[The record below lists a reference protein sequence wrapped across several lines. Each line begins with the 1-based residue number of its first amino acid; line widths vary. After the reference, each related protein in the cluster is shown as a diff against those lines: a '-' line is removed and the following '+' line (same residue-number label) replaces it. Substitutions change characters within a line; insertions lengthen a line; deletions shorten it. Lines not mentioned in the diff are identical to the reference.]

1 MSEKVEFK
9 KLREFGDI
17 INDTIRFFKENFKP
31 LLKVFV
37 YFCGVFIV
45 AGMIAAIF
53 QQIGMQR
60 AIRNTNV
67 FTTYGRFAG
76 LLSLSYFFVV
86 LIGII
91 SYTALNVSILSFIA
105 LYIEKGNVAPTVEE
119 VWGYFKYYFFRVFGS
134 SFLIGLLL
142 IAGFCLCLIPGFYL
156 FPAISLMLPIII
168 FENASLGYAFS
179 QSFRLLREHWWVTA
193 ATILILWVIT
203 YATSSFASL
212 PAIILTMVSALTNGP
227 KGLSNSVIIFS
238 TVIQYLCQVFMIIPI
253 IGLSLCYFNLS
264 ERQNSTGLMDRI
276 QKMGEQ
282 ENPFPNKEEY

>member
-9 KLREFGDI
+9 KLREFGEI

-53 QQIGMQR
+53 QQMGMQR
-60 AIRNTNV
+60 AIRNFGSV
-67 FTTYGRFAG
+67 STYARLTG
-76 LLSLSYFFVV
+76 LLSVTYFFVV
-86 LIGII
+86 LIGMI
-91 SYTALNVSILSFIA
+91 SYTALTVSMFSFIA

-119 VWGYFKYYFFRVFGS
+119 VWGYFKYYFLRVFGS
-134 SFLIGLLL
+134 NFLLGLLL

-156 FPAISLMLPIII
+156 FPAISLMIPIMI
-168 FENASLGYAFS
+168 FENASLGYSFSHAFK
-179 QSFRLLREHWWVTA
+179 LLREQWWNTA
-193 ATILILWVIT
+193 ATLFILWIIT

-212 PAIILTMVSALTNGP
+212 PAIILTMVSAFTNGP
-227 KGLSNSVIIFS
+227 KGLSSSVIIFS
-238 TVIQYLCQVFMIIPI
+238 TVVQYLCQVFMIIPI
-253 IGLSLCYFNLS
+253 IGISLCYFNLS

-276 QKMGEQ
+276 QKMGQQ
-282 ENPFPNKEEY
+282 ENPFPNQEEY

>member
-9 KLREFGDI
+9 KLREFGDV
-17 INDTIRFFKENFKP
+17 INDTIKFFKENFKP

-60 AIRNTNV
+60 AIRNMDVTN
-67 FTTYGRFAG
+67 TYGKLAG
-76 LLSLSYFFVV
+76 LFSIAYFFVA
-86 LIGII
+86 LIGILG
-91 SYTALNVSILSFIA
+91 YTALNVSMLSFIA

-119 VWGYFKYYFFRVFGS
+119 VWGYFKYYFLRVFGS
-134 SFLIGLLL
+134 SFLLGLLL
-142 IAGFCLCLIPGFYL
+142 VVSFGLCLVPGFYM
-156 FPAISLMLPIII
+156 FPAISLMIPIMI

-179 QSFRLLREHWWVTA
+179 QSFKLLKENWWITA
-193 ATILILWVIT
+193 ATLLILWVIT
-203 YATSSFASL
+203 YATSSLASL

-227 KGLSNSVIIFS
+227 KGLGNTVIIIS
-238 TVIQYLCQVFMIIPI
+238 TVIQYLCQVFMIVPI
-253 IGLSLCYFNLS
+253 IGISLCYFNLS
-264 ERQNSTGLMDRI
+264 ERKNSTGLMDRI
-276 QKMGEQ
+276 QKMGQE

>member
-17 INDTIRFFKENFKP
+17 INDTIKFFKENFKP

-60 AIRNTNV
+60 AIRNMDVTN
-67 FTTYGRFAG
+67 TYGKLAG
-76 LLSLSYFFVV
+76 LFSIAYFFVA
-86 LIGII
+86 LIGILG
-91 SYTALNVSILSFIA
+91 YTALNVSIFSFIA
-105 LYIEKGNVAPTVEE
+105 LYIEKGNAASTVEE
-119 VWGYFKYYFFRVFGS
+119 VWGYFKYYFFRIFGS
-134 SFLIGLLL
+134 SFLLGLLL
-142 IAGFCLCLIPGFYL
+142 IVSFSLCLIPGFYM
-156 FPAISLMLPIII
+156 FPAISLMIPIMI

-179 QSFRLLREHWWVTA
+179 QSFRLLKENWWITA
-193 ATILILWVIT
+193 ATLLILWVIT
-203 YATSSFASL
+203 YATSSLASL

-227 KGLSNSVIIFS
+227 KGLSNTVIIIS

-253 IGLSLCYFNLS
+253 IGVSLCYFNLS
-264 ERQNSTGLMDRI
+264 ERKNSTGLMDRI
-276 QKMGEQ
+276 QKMGQE

>member
-31 LLKVFV
+31 LLKVFI